1 VLKAASTTGVQQ
13 LTSRG
18 VLFVSP
24 AELAGRLKITEDA
37 WQRFAAH
44 WDDLAPDKYA
54 AKLGV
59 VRQRR
64 YGQYSF
70 ADGTATPVSIGAFV
84 QPERSNPLYI
94 GTDRDFEPLT
104 ESFTADP
111 LLDKL
116 LTLLAGFADALDTV
130 SPWTVKVHPFR
141 VIAPAQSHG
150 KPTPEGLHRDG
161 VTLVTSLLIG
171 RRNALGGES
180 SVLDM
185 HGHRLLTTTLAE
197 RGALLISDDR
207 RTLHGVSPIYSLD
220 GCAPAVRDVLVIT
233 FAR

>member
-1 VLKAASTTGVQQ
+1 VLETASTTGVQQ

-18 VLFVSP
+18 VLFMP
-24 AELAGRLKITEDA
+24 AAELAGRLNITDDA
-37 WQRFAAH
+37 WHRFRGH
-44 WDDLAPDKYA
+44 WDDLAPDHYA
-54 AKLGV
+54 ARLGV

-70 ADGTATPVSIGAFV
+70 ADGTATPVPIGAFV
-84 QPERSNPLYI
+84 QPEQSNRLYI

-104 ESFTADP
+104 DSFMADP

-116 LTLLAGFADALDTV
+116 LRLLAGFADALDTA

-141 VIAPAQSHG
+141 VIAPADSHG

-161 VTLVTSLLIG
+161 VTLVTALLIG

-185 HGHRLLTTTLAE
+185 NGHRLLIATLTE
-197 RGALLISDDR
+197 PGSLLMGDDR

-220 GCAPAVRDVLVIT
+220 GSAPAVRDVLVIT